1 MERPV
6 TEKEK
11 LKYEIA
17 REQGL
22 LEKLLEVGW
31 GGLSA
36 SEAGRIGGLVAAK
49 SLPGRHTPK

>member
-1 MERPV
+1 MEKPV

-22 LEKLLEVGW
+22 LEKLLQVGW
-31 GGLSA
+31 GGLTA
-36 SEAGRIGGLVAAK
+36 SEAGRIGGLVAARAADG
-49 SLPGRHTPK
+49 GRIQK

>member
-22 LEKLLEVGW
+22 LDKLLEVGW
-31 GGLSA
+31 GGLTA
-36 SEAGRIGGLVAAK
+36 SEAGRIGGLVAAQ
-49 SLPGRHTPK
+49 SLSGRQMHT